1 MFQGPLGPQ
10 KCQVQLSF
18 RISTTNEKHS
28 CIIFCPCATLDLL
41 IRPQF
46 WHFDFEN
53 RCQPGLNLASSK
65 ALSDLKKAR
74 IKCKLASASQ
84 QSIHKHS
91 CIIFCPCATL
101 DWLISTQF
109 WHFDLENRCQL
120 GQRLRKAWL
129 QSVPWNPGRARN
141 SLAVQ
146 KTVDSVILRVG
157 GSLDMQVYI
166 LNRNI
171 LIFPYCTLGTTN

>member
-1 MFQGPLGPQ
+1 M
-10 KCQVQLSF
+10 
-18 RISTTNEKHS
+18 
-28 CIIFCPCATLDLL
+28 L
-41 IRPQF
+41 ICTQF
-46 WHFDFEN
+46 WHFELEN
-53 RCQPGLNLASSK
+53 RCQLGLNFASSK

-74 IKCKLASASQ
+74 IRCRLASASQ
-84 QSIHKHS
+84 QPINKHS

-101 DWLISTQF
+101 DWLISIQY

-120 GQRLRKAWL
+120 GQRLRKAWP

-157 GSLDMQVYI
+157 GA
-166 LNRNI
+166 
-171 LIFPYCTLGTTN
+171 LICVFSKGIPIKTTF